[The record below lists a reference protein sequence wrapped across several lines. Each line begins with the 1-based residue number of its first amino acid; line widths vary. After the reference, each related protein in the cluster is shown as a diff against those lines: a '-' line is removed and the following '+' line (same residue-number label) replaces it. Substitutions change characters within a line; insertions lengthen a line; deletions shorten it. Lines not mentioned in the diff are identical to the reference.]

1 VRLLFENWRKFLTEQ
16 EEQELEGFIEFDNVG
31 QLKKALKQ
39 AVRNKKLRIAQKAGE
54 DIFGSTSD
62 IASAGM
68 TAILRGI
75 WKASQKNPKLAAGNP
90 GLDKLMID
98 PEISKVV
105 DDQIEDKFFQ
115 ELSSELAG
123 KEDDDRLE
131 DMDMTRMLSKY
142 IMKDYDGTIVTPRKQ
157 KK

>member
-1 VRLLFENWRKFLTEQ
+1 MRLLFENWRKFLTEQ

-90 GLDKLMID
+90 GLDKL
-98 PEISKVV
+98 
-105 DDQIEDKFFQ
+105 
-115 ELSSELAG
+115 
-123 KEDDDRLE
+123 
-131 DMDMTRMLSKY
+131 
-142 IMKDYDGTIVTPRKQ
+142 
-157 KK
+157 